1 MRYLSASAQQRYSSA
16 FDVLLPYFAQIVASR
31 SLRFR
36 QSRSQVCE
44 QRRLAAIDFRA
55 TFGVPGAT
63 GRSAMKPIDRRTF
76 AAKVGIVGLLL
87 VDARFGAVAYDVAS
101 DTALLCT
108 TGDDVLTNTSF

>member
-1 MRYLSASAQQRYSSA
+1 
-16 FDVLLPYFAQIVASR
+16 
-31 SLRFR
+31 
-36 QSRSQVCE
+36 
-44 QRRLAAIDFRA
+44 
-55 TFGVPGAT
+55 
-63 GRSAMKPIDRRTF
+63 MKPIDRRTF